1 MLKQQP
7 VTITDIAKK
16 ANVTSIT
23 VSRVF
28 NHPELVKKVT
38 REKILLIAQE
48 LGYVPNVFAQ
58 NLKKSNSQIIG
69 IVTDSICNPFYSNS
83 IQTISRIARARG
95 YQIMMFD
102 TDGDECAEQQAIE
115 TLISYKANGILLSP
129 VRDDI
134 QYHPDYLKKI
144 IQHKT
149 PLVMIDRA
157 FYHIKLPGVF
167 LNNTKI
173 GLIAGHFLAAQQTQ
187 NILIV
192 GGPEY
197 SQITQQRLQGIMQCF
212 NGMSTTLHTVFTN
225 YTFSKINYQAIYQIL
240 QSMLDQPFWIVGL
253 NGIITAGMIEL
264 VNQLNCGATQVSYFS
279 IDEVPYSVKYGLN
292 IPGVYHDTHYIG
304 EVAANTLFSVIEN
317 QSLGTRMISEQVII
331 DGNLVTYTSNSKY
344 FQEK

>member
-1 MLKQQP
+1 MTKQQP

-38 REKILLIAQE
+38 REKILSIAQE
-48 LGYVPNVFAQ
+48 VGYIPNVFAQ

-69 IVTDSICNPFYSNS
+69 IVTDSIFNPFYSNS
-83 IQTISRIARARG
+83 IQTISRLARARG

-102 TDGDECAEQQAIE
+102 TDGDESAEQHAIE

-134 QYHPDYLKKI
+134 EYCPDYLKKI
-144 IQHKT
+144 VQHKT

-157 FYHIKLPGVF
+157 FYRMKLPGVF
-167 LNNTKI
+167 LNNTQI
-173 GLIAGHFLAAQQTQ
+173 GLIAGQFLAEQSTQ

-197 SQITQQRLQGIMQCF
+197 SQITQQRLQGIRQCF
-212 NGMSTTLHTVFTN
+212 NEMSGTLHTVFTN
-225 YTFSKINYQAIYQIL
+225 YTFSKINHQEIYSIL
-240 QSMLDQPFWIVGL
+240 HKILDQPFWIVGL

-264 VNQLNCGATQVSYFS
+264 VNQLDCRTNHVSYFS
-279 IDEVPYSVKYGLN
+279 IDEVPYSQKYGLN
-292 IPGVYHDTHYIG
+292 IPGVYHDTHHIG
-304 EVAANTLFSVIEN
+304 RVAASTLFSVIEN
-317 QSLGTRMISEQVII
+317 QLIGTKTIPEQVFI
-331 DGNLVTYTSNSKY
+331 DGNLVTYTQNP
-344 FQEK
+344 